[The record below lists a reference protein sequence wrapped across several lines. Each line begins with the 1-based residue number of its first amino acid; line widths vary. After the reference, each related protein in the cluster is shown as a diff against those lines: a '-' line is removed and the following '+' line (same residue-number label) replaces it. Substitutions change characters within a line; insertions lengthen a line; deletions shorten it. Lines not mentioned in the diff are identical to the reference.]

1 MNSNSKGMD
10 CNNST
15 ISKINEIVPRIIG
28 DQKSEIN
35 LNVSQT
41 FNIKSRGNSEEIKN
55 IIKRNSGF
63 RPYNINT
70 LQNLEEN
77 YTIKSLKEISRAFIK
92 QVPQISEIFGSE
104 IENIYKIYNYHEYK
118 GKKKPD
124 KAQKLFK
131 CIETSTNCQRQC
143 CSPACREF
151 TLDINSYHTI
161 DSKKILKSFIK
172 ILRPFT
178 CNTICDRPSM
188 ILYYTGPGVKDTLC
202 GDFVSGIIH
211 NYKCNQIKFSI
222 FLNFPLQNLPDCYIS
237 ASTCEKGVFF
247 NTPC

>member
-41 FNIKSRGNSEEIKN
+41 FNIKSRRSSEEIKN

-77 YTIKSLKEISRAFIK
+77 YTIKSLK
-92 QVPQISEIFGSE
+92 
-104 IENIYKIYNYHEYK
+104 
-118 GKKKPD
+118 
-124 KAQKLFK
+124 
-131 CIETSTNCQRQC
+131 
-143 CSPACREF
+143 
-151 TLDINSYHTI
+151 
-161 DSKKILKSFIK
+161 
-172 ILRPFT
+172 
-178 CNTICDRPSM
+178 
-188 ILYYTGPGVKDTLC
+188 
-202 GDFVSGIIH
+202 
-211 NYKCNQIKFSI
+211 
-222 FLNFPLQNLPDCYIS
+222 
-237 ASTCEKGVFF
+237 
-247 NTPC
+247 